1 MTPTIEASI
10 DDLYRV
16 SLSDFIA
23 KRTALAKT
31 LTGAEAQRVK
41 KLIKP
46 TVVPWTVNQLYWRA
60 RPAWDRL
67 IESGKQLRAS
77 QVAMLE
83 GRKAD
88 VKGAS
93 EAHRK
98 AIADAVEKAGR
109 IAAAENVHPSVDA
122 LTQTLEA
129 LSLTGSGDEPRGRLT
144 KPLQPP
150 GFEALAGIKVAP
162 KTVKKLEVQQARAKE
177 EAALDRKAEASR
189 KKHEASVRKAEA
201 ELERARRKMEEAAA
215 ALKTARDRK

>member
-16 SLSDFIA
+16 SLSEFIA
-23 KRTALAKT
+23 KRTSLAKT
-31 LTGAEAQRVK
+31 LTGADAQRVK
-41 KLIKP
+41 KLVKP
-46 TVVPWTVNQLYWRA
+46 TVVPWTINQVYWRA
-60 RPAWDRL
+60 RPAWDRV
-67 IESGKQLRAS
+67 IDSGKQLRLA
-77 QVAMLE
+77 QVATLE

-88 VKGAS
+88 VKGAA
-93 EAHRK
+93 ETHHK
-98 AIADAVEKAGR
+98 AIADAVDKAGR
-109 IAAAENVHPSVDA
+109 IAAADNLHPSVDA

-129 LSLTGSGDEPRGRLT
+129 LSLTGTGDEPRGRLT
-144 KPLQPP
+144 KPLQPA

-177 EAALDRKAEASR
+177 EAALDKKAEASR
-189 KKHEASVRKAEA
+189 KKHEAVVRKAEA